1 MSGYPLR
8 MFIAVSL
15 VVAALLA
22 APSAFAGCRAGD
34 AAARGSKA
42 GFDRMQENALNIA
55 TNEGDTQSALQTCLS
70 GITATV
76 TAPQFPSL
84 SDVFGRLVKQVCYAA
99 SQKVNSTLNPV
110 LSQLN
115 LNPMIDQA
123 VSNINSASSSA
134 TGGLVNDPVSRTP
147 MTSPGSGTSILPSS
161 GPSVT
166 PPDFW
171 NKIWK

>member
-1 MSGYPLR
+1 MIGYPLR
-8 MFIAVSL
+8 VFLAASL

-22 APSAFAGCRAGD
+22 APSAYAGCRAGD

-42 GFDRMQENALNIA
+42 GFDRVQENALNIA
-55 TNEGDTQSALQTCLS
+55 TNEGDTQNALQTCLS
-70 GITATV
+70 GITATI

-84 SDVFGRLVKQVCYAA
+84 SDVFGKLVKQVCYAA

-115 LNPMIDQA
+115 LNPLIDQA

-147 MTSPGSGTSILPSS
+147 MNSPSSGTSILPST

>member
-1 MSGYPLR
+1 MSGYSFKVF
-8 MFIAVSL
+8 MAVSL
-15 VVAALLA
+15 VVAALMA
-22 APSAFAGCRAGD
+22 APSAYAGCRAGD
-34 AAARGSKA
+34 AAALGSKT
-42 GFDRMQENALNIA
+42 GFDRMQVNALNIA
-55 TNEGDTQSALQTCLS
+55 TNEGDTQNALQTCLS
-70 GITATV
+70 GITATI

-84 SDVFGRLVKQVCYAA
+84 SDVFGKLVKQVCYAA

-123 VSNINSASSSA
+123 VSNVNSAASSA
-134 TGGLVNDPVSRTP
+134 TGGMVNAPVSRTP
-147 MTSPGSGTSILPSS
+147 MTSVTGTTMPTPGPNIP
-161 GPSVT
+161 

>member
-8 MFIAVSL
+8 VFAAVSL
-15 VVAALLA
+15 VVAALMA
-22 APSAFAGCRAGD
+22 APSAHAGCRAGD

-42 GFDRMQENALNIA
+42 GFDRVQENALNIA
-55 TNEGDTQSALQTCLS
+55 ANEGQTQDVLQQCLS
-70 GITATV
+70 GITSTV

-84 SDVFGRLVKQVCYAA
+84 SDVFSKLVQQVCYAA

-123 VSNINSASSSA
+123 VSSINSAASSA
-134 TGGLVNDPVSRTP
+134 SGGLVNDPVSRTP
-147 MTSPGSGTSILPSS
+147 MTSSGAGTTIPTT
-161 GPSVT
+161 GPNVA